1 METTTIQ
8 TEIEELPEEIVDKE
22 YDPNSSE
29 RLCSIELPNN
39 NNITIRYQEN
49 WTIKDVTIYIS
60 IYKFIIVN

>member
-1 METTTIQ
+1 METNTIQ
-8 TEIEELPEEIVDKE
+8 AELEEIIEENVDKE

-49 WTIKDVTIYIS
+49 WTVKDVTL
-60 IYKFIIVN
+60 

>member
-1 METTTIQ
+1 METNTIQ
-8 TEIEELPEEIVDKE
+8 AELEEIIEENVDKE

-49 WTIKDVTIYIS
+49 WTVKDVTIDIFPL
-60 IYKFIIVN
+60 INL